1 MNAPILK
8 ERRITMPTTRRRF
21 LAGAAAAASLG
32 APRIAAAQA
41 ATVELWTFLDPNGRG
56 VRSELLKE
64 ILTAFERDNGA
75 TVRVNIIQWTEIS
88 PQLLR
93 AARAGNVPDV
103 AMLYSPYMASH
114 VQAGTLL
121 PIDEQMRGWSQQR
134 RDDTI
139 VPPIVKDRQG
149 RIYALPWELRVFGLL
164 YRLDLLRQASLEPPR
179 TLDDMARVAAALQ
192 RPGLQGLGISLHPAT
207 STAPIE
213 FVMPQMIALGT
224 RVLADDGAAAFGGPG
239 TVRVLQYLQDIVQR
253 QRVLSLDTAL
263 MPSDDVQ
270 NLGIGGQVAMMSNGT
285 HRLTTVQERSQPGAQ
300 WSFMPFPSMD
310 AARPVPS
317 SLQGWTLAVP
327 RRARNPQLAWK
338 LIEHWTSA
346 PVQKAQAVRAGYL
359 PTLRSVATDPDF
371 ATGLNAQFRLTE
383 ALDYVARYP
392 LDFTWPE
399 NADALN
405 EALGRMA
412 QQVVGNRMPIPEA
425 IAAGERA
432 YNDLRR

>member
-1 MNAPILK
+1 M
-8 ERRITMPTTRRRF
+8 TMPTTRRRF
-21 LAGAAAAASLG
+21 LAGAAAAASLA

-41 ATVELWTFLDPNGRG
+41 ATIELWTFLDPNGRG

-64 ILTAFERDNGA
+64 ILTQFERDNGA

-88 PQLLR
+88 AQLLR
-93 AARAGNVPDV
+93 AARAGAVPDI
-103 AMLYSPYMASH
+103 AMLYTPYMAAH

-121 PIDEQMRGWSQQR
+121 PLDEQMRGWTQAR

-139 VPPIVKDRQG
+139 VPPIVKDRRG
-149 RIYALPWELRVFGLL
+149 GTFALPWELRVYGLL
-164 YRLDLLRQASLEPPR
+164 YRLDLMRQAALEPPR
-179 TLDDMARVAAALQ
+179 TLDDLARVCATLQ
-192 RPGLQGLGISLHPAT
+192 RPGVQGLGISLHAAT

-213 FVMPQMIALGT
+213 FVMPQMIAGGT
-224 RVLADDGAAAFGGPG
+224 RVVAEDGAAAFAGPG
-239 TVRVLQYLQDIVQR
+239 TTAILQALHDLVHRHRVLA
-253 QRVLSLDTAL
+253 LDTAL

-270 NLGIGGQVAMMSNGT
+270 NLGIGGQVAIMANGT
-285 HRLTTVQERSQPGAQ
+285 HRLSTVQERSQPGAL
-300 WSFMPFPSMD
+300 WSFMPFPAMD

-317 SLQGWTLAVP
+317 SLQGWTLAIP
-327 RRARNPQLAWK
+327 RRARSPQLAWK

-359 PTLRSVATDPDF
+359 PALRSVGRDPEF
-371 ATGLNAQFRLTE
+371 ATGVNAQFRLPE
-383 ALDYVARYP
+383 VIDYVSRYP

-405 EALGRMA
+405 EALGGMA
-412 QQVVGNRMPIPEA
+412 QQVIGNRQPVPQA
-425 IAAGERA
+425 IAAAERA